1 MVYLTFFRSQ
11 ISDLDNIGSDALITI
26 SRDSEMKLLDLLQKF
41 DAKSFC
47 NYKQL
52 SGKTFDLN
60 NFQLRFVHI
69 QGSPGAFPASVC
81 HLLIKIEELGLASN
95 CFTSKPRVLATADF
109 VLRAFQKAVIDNTQ
123 PNRGVQGSGSFQPLS
138 LPPQVLQRNVVT
150 FTEEEVQIAFHV
162 SLPGSPT
169 NTVLGSQA
177 NEMFT
182 EELPAIV
189 NALKKATSNTFKL
202 TQHCDVVEDMLIVQ
216 SQVEQEGL
224 VAFISDG
231 SILARASGVSQ
242 APLDENPVVFHTPDE
257 LAIELDFP
265 NSGRVRGL
273 GLRKGVNAI
282 IGAGFHGKSTFLNAL
297 AKGVYPH
304 IPGDGREKVI
314 TNPDAIVVSSED
326 GRSIRGLD
334 ISGFI
339 TNLPNGV
346 DEDKFS
352 TENASGST
360 SEAAAIVE
368 SMLAG
373 AKLLLI
379 DEDSSALNFLIKD
392 PQMRELLPEE
402 TITPLFD
409 RIREMYQ
416 THDVSTLI
424 TIGGCSDY
432 LGVAD
437 QVIAIQK
444 YLPIS
449 ISDKIDNLKLPQ
461 PSQPNSPLILN
472 DNRRLLTDNFDPS
485 YCASRFDNSIDVRIK
500 PLRLQ
505 EKILEYGDEKVDLTH
520 LIALVDPCQTLAL
533 GYALL
538 LARQAVRNSVMS
550 PSQLA
555 YEIFKRIE
563 NEGLA
568 LLSQLSE
575 IPLFLAQPRKLELAA
590 AINRIRRLKVAFG

>member
-1 MVYLTFFRSQ
+1 M
-11 ISDLDNIGSDALITI
+11 
-26 SRDSEMKLLDLLQKF
+26 
-41 DAKSFC
+41 
-47 NYKQL
+47 
-52 SGKTFDLN
+52 
-60 NFQLRFVHI
+60 
-69 QGSPGAFPASVC
+69 
-81 HLLIKIEELGLASN
+81 
-95 CFTSKPRVLATADF
+95 
-109 VLRAFQKAVIDNTQ
+109 
-123 PNRGVQGSGSFQPLS
+123 
-138 LPPQVLQRNVVT
+138 
-150 FTEEEVQIAFHV
+150 QIAFLV
-162 SLPGSPT
+162 SLPGSSA
-169 NTVLGSQA
+169 NTILGSQA
-177 NEMFT
+177 KEMFA
-182 EELPAIV
+182 EELPAII
-189 NALKKATSNTFKL
+189 NALKKATSDTLKL
-202 TQHCDVVEDMLIVQ
+202 THHCDIVEDMLVIQ
-216 SQVEQEGL
+216 GQLDQHRL
-224 VAFISDG
+224 VAFIGDG

-242 APLDENPVVFHTPDE
+242 APLENNPVVFHTPDE
-257 LAIELDFP
+257 MAIELDFP

-314 TNPDAIVVSSED
+314 THPDAIVVSSED
-326 GRSIRGLD
+326 GRSIKSLD

-339 TNLPNGV
+339 TNLPAGV

-360 SEAAAIVE
+360 SEAAAIIE

-432 LGVAD
+432 LGAAD
-437 QVIAIQK
+437 QVIAIRK
-444 YLPIS
+444 YLPVS
-449 ISDKIDNLKLPQ
+449 ISDKLDNLKLPY
-461 PSQPNSPLILN
+461 PPPPNSPLILN
-472 DNRRLLTDNFDPS
+472 DNRRVLADNFDPS
-485 YCASRFDNSIDVRIK
+485 YYASRFDKSIDVRIK

-505 EKILEYGDEKVDLTH
+505 EKILEYGDEKVDLTR
-520 LIALVDPCQTLAL
+520 LIALVDPSQTMAV

-555 YEIFKRIE
+555 SEISQRIE
-563 NEGLA
+563 NNGLTI
-568 LLSQLSE
+568 LSKLSD

-590 AINRIRRLKVAFG
+590 AINRIRSLRVAIGHEWNTD